1 MTTLEEIKDHVQFIE
16 GRLVPDQRDQGKNGI
31 AVTCQKSGEIIR
43 QLLVELQERDKYLSE
58 TQVAFWEKYRNGE
71 LDERVNEVIR
81 KRMQTI

>member
-1 MTTLEEIKDHVQFIE
+1 MKTLEEIKDHVDFIT
-16 GRLVPDQRDQGKNGI
+16 GRLAPDLRDAGHCMT
-31 AVTCQKSGEIIR
+31 ADDLELSGEIIR

-58 TQVAFWEKYRNGE
+58 TQVAFWEKYRNGK